1 MATKKKTKPQTVDTD
16 EYVDTVG
23 SEVDEV
29 VSQYDLSKSQ
39 KITLTRENFTLLK
52 NFVTGK
58 FPESYGDPWE
68 RLKITPEKC
77 PHCRFAGGWD
87 YCGGATM
94 GATHA
99 GFGKE
104 YFRQNRVVS
113 VRCLSCGGVYRVTES
128 WLIYFEVAEQAAV
141 GQT

>member
-1 MATKKKTKPQTVDTD
+1 MTTTKKKPKPNKPEQHVDD
-16 EYVDTVG
+16 EP
-23 SEVDEV
+23 

-39 KITLTRENFTLLK
+39 KITLTKENFTLLK

-58 FPESYGDPWE
+58 FPETFGDPFE
-68 RLKITPEKC
+68 RIKIMPEVC
-77 PHCRFAGGWD
+77 PHCRFSGGWD

-94 GATHA
+94 GAMHA

-113 VRCLSCGGVYRVTES
+113 VRCLSCGQVYKVTES
-128 WLIYFEVAEQAAV
+128 WLIYFQVADPVVAEQ
-141 GQT
+141 T